1 MTNWRPDLTG
11 ADSPLYHAIALAL
24 VRDIESGAVPP
35 GTRLP
40 THRALARR
48 LNVNVGTIT
57 RAYAEVARRGLIDG
71 EVGRGSYVRDP
82 MARSARAAAPLSVPE
97 GMLDLAFNLPSGGP
111 SADEQA
117 AALKAL
123 AQSRTLHAASSGY
136 SIGGTLEQ
144 RQSATKWLAR
154 GGMTVDPERV
164 LVTGGA
170 QLALAVALAT
180 CAQPGDTIL
189 AESLTYAGLKSQAQL
204 LGIRV
209 QPIEFDAGGI
219 VADELENACRT
230 GSVKAVYCQ
239 PNAQNPIGTSLSNER
254 RRAIA
259 EAARRCELSIL
270 EDDTYSY
277 MAADGARPIATFA
290 PERTLYITT
299 LTKCL
304 LAGLRVGYLV
314 TPEGSEATH
323 ERALMNSGALGAMP
337 ATISVELASHWIES
351 GVADRAATAKR
362 DEARARQQ
370 LARKLLGEFESPTCP
385 DSPHLWLPLPEPWRA
400 SDFVARARRAGI
412 AVSSPEAFAIGRAA
426 APHAVRICLA
436 TPATREELASGLK
449 RLAALLASRPS
460 PTAAVV

>member
-1 MTNWRPDLTG
+1 MTNWRPDLSS

-24 VRDIESGAVPP
+24 VRDIEAGTVPA

-82 MARSARAAAPLSVPE
+82 MARSSRAAAPLSVPE

-111 SADEQA
+111 TAEEQA
-117 AALKAL
+117 TALRAL
-123 AQSRTLHAASSGY
+123 AQSSTLHAASAGY
-136 SIGGTLEQ
+136 SIAGAPEQ
-144 RQSATKWLAR
+144 RQSAVKWLAR
-154 GGMTVDPERV
+154 CGMTVDPERV

-219 VADELENACRT
+219 VAEELDSACRT

-239 PNAQNPIGTSLSNER
+239 PNAQNPIGTSLDNER

-259 EAARRCELSIL
+259 EAARRCDISIV

-277 MAADGARPIATFA
+277 TARDGARPIATFA

-314 TPEGSEATH
+314 TPEGSSASH

-337 ATISVELASHWIES
+337 ATVSVELASHWIES
-351 GVADRAATAKR
+351 GVADRAAKAKR
-362 DEARARQQ
+362 EEARARQQ
-370 LARKLLGEFESPTCP
+370 LARKLLGEFESPTCSE
-385 DSPHLWLPLPEPWRA
+385 SPHLWLPLPEPWRA
-400 SDFVARARRAGI
+400 ADFVARARRAGV

-436 TPATREELASGLK
+436 TPATREALTSGLQ
-449 RLAALLASRPS
+449 RLAALLASRPA
-460 PTAAVV
+460 PTAAIV

>member
-24 VRDIESGAVPP
+24 VRDIESGVVPA

-82 MARSARAAAPLSVPE
+82 MARSARAAAPVAVPE

-111 SADEQA
+111 SSEEQA
-117 AALKAL
+117 AALRAL
-123 AQSRTLHAASSGY
+123 AQSTTLHAVSGGY
-136 SIGGTLEQ
+136 SIAGTPEQ
-144 RQSATKWLAR
+144 RQSAAKWLAR
-154 GGMTVDPERV
+154 CGMNIDPERV

-189 AESLTYAGLKSQAQL
+189 AESLTYAGLKAQAQL

-209 QPIEFDAGGI
+209 QPIEIDAGGI
-219 VADELENACRT
+219 VAEELDNACRT

-259 EAARRCELSIL
+259 EAARRCDISIV

-277 MAADGARPIATFA
+277 MAQDGARPIATLA

-314 TPEGSEATH
+314 TPEGSSAAH

-351 GVADRAATAKR
+351 GVADRTAKSKR
-362 DEARARQQ
+362 EEARARQQ
-370 LARKLLGEFESPTCP
+370 LARKILGAIESPTCA
-385 DSPHLWLPLPEPWRA
+385 DSPHLWLVLPEPWRA
-400 SDFVARARRAGI
+400 ADFVARARRAGV

-436 TPATREELASGLK
+436 TPPTREALTSGLQ
-449 RLAALLASRPS
+449 RLSAILSSSPA

>member
-24 VRDIESGAVPP
+24 VRDIESGVVPA

-82 MARSARAAAPLSVPE
+82 MARSARAAAPLSVPA

-111 SADEQA
+111 TAEEHA
-117 AALKAL
+117 AALRAL
-123 AQSRTLHAASSGY
+123 AQSRQVLESSGGY
-136 SIGGTLEQ
+136 HIAGTRAQ
-144 RQSATKWLAR
+144 RDSAAKWLAR
-154 GGMTVDPERV
+154 CGMAVDSERV

-219 VADELENACRT
+219 VAEELESACRT

-239 PNAQNPIGTSLSNER
+239 PNAQNPIGTSLDNER

-259 EAARRCELSIL
+259 EAARQCDISIV
-270 EDDTYSY
+270 EDDTYSF
-277 MAADGARPIATFA
+277 AARDEARPIASFA

-314 TPEGSEATH
+314 TPEGSSATH

-337 ATISVELASHWIES
+337 AAISVELASHWIEN
-351 GVADRAATAKR
+351 GAAERIASAKR

-370 LARKLLGEFESPTCP
+370 LARKLLGPFESPTCP
-385 DSPHLWLPLPEPWRA
+385 ESPHLWLPLPEPWRA
-400 SDFVARARRAGI
+400 ADFVARARRAGV

-426 APHAVRICLA
+426 APHAVRICLS
-436 TPATREELASGLK
+436 TPETREELASGLQ
-449 RLAALLASRPS
+449 RLATILASSPA
-460 PTAAVV
+460 PTAAIV

>member
-1 MTNWRPDLTG
+1 VIHDFRGVVD
-11 ADSPLYHAIALAL
+11 ILAP
-24 VRDIESGAVPP
+24 A
-35 GTRLP
+35 
-40 THRALARR
+40 
-48 LNVNVGTIT
+48 
-57 RAYAEVARRGLIDG
+57 
-71 EVGRGSYVRDP
+71 
-82 MARSARAAAPLSVPE
+82 
-97 GMLDLAFNLPSGGP
+97 
-111 SADEQA
+111 
-117 AALKAL
+117 
-123 AQSRTLHAASSGY
+123 
-136 SIGGTLEQ
+136 
-144 RQSATKWLAR
+144 
-154 GGMTVDPERV
+154 
-164 LVTGGA
+164 
-170 QLALAVALAT
+170 
-180 CAQPGDTIL
+180 PGDTIL

-209 QPIEFDAGGI
+209 QPIEFDSGGI
-219 VADELENACRT
+219 VAEELENAFRT

-290 PERTLYITT
+290 PERTLYLTT

-362 DEARARQQ
+362 DEARA
-370 LARKLLGEFESPTCP
+370 
-385 DSPHLWLPLPEPWRA
+385 
-400 SDFVARARRAGI
+400 
-412 AVSSPEAFAIGRAA
+412 
-426 APHAVRICLA
+426 
-436 TPATREELASGLK
+436 PATRAQIPRRIRVPHLQRQSAPVAAAARTLA
-449 RLAALLASRPS
+449 RLRFRRPRAPRRHRRLEPQSLRHRTRRRAARRTHLPRHAGHARRTRERPATPRRTARQPPVADGGGRVAGRATRHTPTVDSRSWRKSVSWPQVTS
-460 PTAAVV
+460 WSRSHAWVGR